1 MEIAKNILIVI
12 YLIVCVALILTTVMQ
27 NKDSRNSMEDVAENP
42 RANKYFEKNK
52 SRTKSGKI
60 QKNTIA
66 GQLEENFTAS
76 ILLVA
81 FYQYV
86 RVTHTLDKYIV
97 DQRFYLILIIFCN

>member
-60 QKNTIA
+60 QKNTIVLGA
-66 GQLEENFTAS
+66 LFAVLTVVLG
-76 ILLVA
+76 II
-81 FYQYV
+81 YV
-86 RVTHTLDKYIV
+86 L
-97 DQRFYLILIIFCN
+97 